1 MSGALFELLLRGLRG
16 RLVRR
21 LRLLRQPKYLVASL
35 AGLAYMLFF
44 VGRNFLIWGRGARR
58 PGIEVAGLGDR
69 APLVLLGAALAL
81 ALVTTLGWLLTS
93 SRPALRLTEAEINL
107 LLPAPLPR
115 RKVLEFAL
123 WKQQV
128 GVLFGALLFSLFR
141 GFGAPGT
148 RLPRLFATWA
158 LFALVGLH
166 LKGVSL
172 WKARLRELPPAAA
185 RWRIG
190 LALLLAAA
198 WWTAVGAGLRQL
210 FVATRIDWQA
220 GDLITNLDRL
230 QVAAHAGFFGWLL
243 APFAWLCG
251 PLLGVHRL
259 RGALFA
265 AALLA
270 AHYEWV
276 VRSRARF
283 EDATVAQARRQL
295 DRRTS
300 RPAFARLSAR
310 SRQRE
315 PFHLAPTGSAETAV
329 YWKNL
334 LLRSRR
340 PLAQT
345 TGLLVGVCVVLG
357 ALGLAFG
364 AALDAPDAFAEI
376 LVIVGVVILLLIPPL
391 AGLFL
396 RNDLRVDLL
405 QIEILRPWPIVGWRL
420 VAAELLAPAT
430 GALQMMLAGAGLV
443 LAGAAAA
450 WLAAGGAAPDFLQ
463 RIAAPIGG
471 TWPGLLAVLASLLV
485 VGLPIALLSIAIQN
499 LAALFLPGWVG
510 LGLER
515 QRGAALTGQRILVLL
530 GHVLSLAL
538 GLLPPLLAVGAA
550 LLLQRLL
557 GLPWSPWE
565 LPLIALLAAALVLAE
580 VGVLVRLGG
589 ALWDRL
595 DPARELLETPE

>member
-1 MSGALFELLLRGLRG
+1 LSGALFELLLRGLRG

-21 LRLLRQPKYLVASL
+21 LRLLRQPRYLVASL

-44 VGRNFLIWGRGARR
+44 VGRNFLIWGRGSRR

-93 SRPALRLTEAEINL
+93 SRPALRLNEAEINL

-198 WWTAVGAGLRQL
+198 WWTAVGAGLL
-210 FVATRIDWQA
+210 HFFAAARIDWQA
-220 GDLITNLDRL
+220 GDAINNLDRL
-230 QVAAHAGFFGWLL
+230 QAAARAGFLGWLL

-251 PLLGVHRL
+251 PLLGLDRL

-265 AALLA
+265 CALLA

-283 EDATVAQARRQL
+283 EDATVARARRQL
-295 DRRTS
+295 ERGMKRS
-300 RPAFARLSAR
+300 AFAKLSAR

-315 PFHLAPTGSAETAV
+315 PFHLAPTGSAEMAI

-334 LLRSRR
+334 LLRGRM
-340 PLAQT
+340 PLART
-345 TGLLVGVCVVLG
+345 TGLLLGLG
-357 ALGLAFG
+357 AAVAALG
-364 AALDAPDAFAEI
+364 AALHAPEAFTGMVMFIGLMLMLPIA
-376 LVIVGVVILLLIPPL
+376 PL
-391 AGLFL
+391 AGIVL

-405 QIEILRPWPIVGWRL
+405 HIDVLRPWPVAGWRL

-430 GALQMMLAGAGLV
+430 TALQVMLTGAGLV
-443 LAGAAAA
+443 LGGAAAA
-450 WLAAGGAAPDFLQ
+450 WLAGGSAVPDFLR
-463 RIAAPIGG
+463 RITAPVGG
-471 TWPGLLAVLASLLV
+471 AWPGLLAVLTGLLV

-538 GLLPPLLAVGAA
+538 GLVPPLLAAGAA

-565 LPLIALLAAALVLAE
+565 LPLLALLAAALVLAE

>member
-21 LRLLRQPKYLVASL
+21 LRLLRQPRYLVASL

-44 VGRNFLIWGRGARR
+44 VGRNFLIWGRGPRR
-58 PGIEVAGLGDR
+58 PGIEVTGLGDR
-69 APLVLLGAALAL
+69 APLVLLGVALAL

-93 SRPALRLTEAEINL
+93 SRPALRLNEAEINL

-115 RKVLEFAL
+115 RKVLDFAL
-123 WKQQV
+123 WKQQA

-166 LKGVSL
+166 LKAVSL

-230 QVAAHAGFFGWLL
+230 QVAAHSGFLGWLL
-243 APFAWLCG
+243 APFAWLGG
-251 PLLGVHRL
+251 PLLGIDRL

-265 AALLA
+265 CALLA

-283 EDATVAQARRQL
+283 EDATIARARRQL
-295 DRRTS
+295 ERGMKRST
-300 RPAFARLSAR
+300 FAKLSAR

-315 PFHLAPTGSAETAV
+315 PFRLAPAGSAEMAI

-334 LLRSRR
+334 LLRGRM
-340 PLAQT
+340 PLRQT
-345 TGLLVGVCVVLG
+345 TGLLAGACVAVG
-357 ALGLAFG
+357 ALGLALG
-364 AALDAPDAFAEI
+364 APDAFTT
-376 LVIVGVVILLLIPPL
+376 IV
-391 AGLFL
+391 AGLGIMLLVMVPPFAGIFL
-396 RNDLRVDLL
+396 RNDLRADLL
-405 QIEILRPWPIVGWRL
+405 QIEVLRPWPVAGWRL

-430 GALQMMLAGAGLV
+430 TALQVMLTGTGLVLAAAAAAGLAGAG
-443 LAGAAAA
+443 GASGFLRRVAEAVGGS
-450 WLAAGGAAPDFLQ
+450 WEGLLGGLAALL
-463 RIAAPIGG
+463 IA
-471 TWPGLLAVLASLLV
+471 
-485 VGLPIALLSIAIQN
+485 GLPIALVSIAIQN
-499 LAALFLPGWVG
+499 LAALFLPAWVG

-530 GHVLSLAL
+530 AHVLSLGL

-565 LPLIALLAAALVLAE
+565 PPLLALLAAALLLAE